1 MTQTMGADYEVML
14 SYAERIDAMAA
25 ELEAQ
30 TAPML
35 AALQDG
41 TVMSSMSQGLGPI
54 GAPFTAS
61 YMAAMTNQCMN
72 NMETAAGM
80 HAHAEAIRESAEQ
93 YQGTDE
99 LHAAALEAEQTM
111 NDDLAQ
117 GKDLLSGATEAA
129 MPVNLKDQLDPLD
142 PGTTQF
148 VRDIASTRD
157 PAGHAG
163 IKGADLGIPA
173 KLADGTPVML
183 FGDCNKP
190 GEQGGYKG
198 GIVAATVENT
208 PDGVKVTGIA
218 GWGADKL
225 LADHALE
232 DKHNYYPSGVI
243 TMSDGRQLLTVA
255 NVDVSGDSGEPFV
268 PKSSHMVQIG
278 GAEGNWQSV
287 SGSIDV
293 KDGHPCYSY
302 ATGQQIGDTV
312 YVAATENNNGPVQLY
327 EIPADKITDRSSW
340 GQYAVGEPITGEGG
354 GTPQMSRVGDQWVLS
369 YMNDDALGN
378 GVHVRISDDPG
389 SFAGAQAQFVDIAQT
404 GDYPSPPGAGRA
416 YGGYVLPDSTPDDL
430 RFGVSYFNEA
440 EDPNGEPYGVGEW
453 RFRPQQ

>member
-41 TVMSSMSQGLGPI
+41 TSMSSMAQGLGPI
-54 GAPFTAS
+54 GAPFAAS
-61 YMAAMTNQCMN
+61 CMAAMTYQCMN
-72 NMETAAGM
+72 NMETAAEM

-111 NDDLAQ
+111 NDDLAP

-129 MPVNLKDQLDPLD
+129 LPVNLKDQLDPLD

-148 VRDIASTRD
+148 VKDIASTRD

-173 KLADGTPVML
+173 KLADGTPIML

-190 GEQGGYKG
+190 GDNQLDGYKG
-198 GIVAATVENT
+198 GIVAATVKNT
-208 PDGVKVTGIA
+208 PDGVQVTGIA
-218 GWGADKL
+218 GFGADKL
-225 LADHALE
+225 LADHALP
-232 DKHNYYPSGVI
+232 DQRQYYPSGVI

-255 NVDVSGDSGEPFV
+255 NVDVSGKSGEPFV
-268 PKSSHMVQIG
+268 PTASHMVQIG
-278 GAEGNWQSV
+278 GASGNWQSV
-287 SGSIDV
+287 STSMGADE
-293 KDGHPCYSY
+293 GFSY
-302 ATGQQIGDTV
+302 ATGHQVGNTV
-312 YVAATENNNGPVQLY
+312 YVAAGANDGGPINLY
-327 EIPADKITDRSSW
+327 EIPADKITDRS
-340 GQYAVGEPITGEGG
+340 
-354 GTPQMSRVGDQWVLS
+354 
-369 YMNDDALGN
+369 N
-378 GVHVRISDDPG
+378 
-389 SFAGAQAQFVDIAQT
+389 
-404 GDYPSPPGAGRA
+404 
-416 YGGYVLPDSTPDDL
+416 
-430 RFGVSYFNEA
+430 
-440 EDPNGEPYGVGEW
+440 
-453 RFRPQQ
+453 